1 MRRVKFGVYKTKFV
15 SYRNVE
21 GNCNALSSTFYQI
34 NFASR
39 SDQIYNEPKTLHAH
53 SQTHPLKDIFY
64 SHILAIVLLQPRE
77 PNARF
82 IDGTKSYHNEKIVQ
96 PNQLF

>member
-1 MRRVKFGVYKTKFV
+1 M
-15 SYRNVE
+15 S
-21 GNCNALSSTFYQI
+21 
-34 NFASR
+34 
-39 SDQIYNEPKTLHAH
+39 PKLCMPIPKPM
-53 SQTHPLKDIFY
+53 HPLKDIFY

-82 IDGTKSYHNEKIVQ
+82 IDGTKSYYNEKIVQ

>member
-1 MRRVKFGVYKTKFV
+1 M

-34 NFASR
+34 NIASR

-77 PNARF
+77 ANAS
-82 IDGTKSYHNEKIVQ
+82 GTKSYYNEKIVQ

>member
-1 MRRVKFGVYKTKFV
+1 M

-34 NFASR
+34 NIASR
-39 SDQIYNEPKTLHAH
+39 SDQIYHEPKTLHAH

-64 SHILAIVLLQPRE
+64 SQILAIVLLQPRE

-82 IDGTKSYHNEKIVQ
+82 IDGTKSYYNEKIVQ